1 MQSDIKSQYARL
13 TSVVRQLDELY
24 HEAAEKMG
32 LSDSASMIMYGL
44 CEAARP
50 CTQKELCDRWG
61 LNKQTVNSAV
71 KKLSEQGI
79 LKITP
84 SSYSLREKLIYFTE
98 KGELF
103 ASETVA
109 KIMRAERTAFEKFS
123 EEEREAALALSEKQ
137 LRFMREEFS
146 KLDGENK

>member
-50 CTQKELCDRWG
+50 CIQKELCDR
-61 LNKQTVNSAV
+61 
-71 KKLSEQGI
+71 
-79 LKITP
+79 
-84 SSYSLREKLIYFTE
+84 
-98 KGELF
+98 
-103 ASETVA
+103 
-109 KIMRAERTAFEKFS
+109 
-123 EEEREAALALSEKQ
+123 
-137 LRFMREEFS
+137 
-146 KLDGENK
+146 